1 MATQLEKKAFFDKYK
16 DWAIETQAK
25 SGVPASITLA
35 QAAIE
40 SGWGTSPLARD
51 DNNFFGIQ
59 CHNWSFGKCG
69 IERTDYYADGKPY
82 KVRFRKYATPYDSFI
97 DHADFLMK
105 QPRYDSLFANT
116 NYIDWAN
123 GLQKAGYAGSKTYAS
138 DLIATIEKH
147 NLAQYDKVGDVQMQ
161 TLPNTII
168 RNRKG
173 IYLVTFIIALL
184 LVALWFVGK
193 KLTKK

>member
-1 MATQLEKKAFFDKYK
+1 
-16 DWAIETQAK
+16 
-25 SGVPASITLA
+25 LA

-59 CHNWSFGKCG
+59 CHNWSFGECG

-82 KVRFRKYATPYDSFI
+82 KVRFRKYPTPYGSFI

-116 NYIDWAN
+116 DYVDWAN
-123 GLQKAGYAGSKTYAS
+123 GLLKAGYAASKSYAT
-138 DLIATIEKH
+138 DLIATIEKN
-147 NLAQYDKVGDVQMQ
+147 NLAQYDKEGDVQMQ

-168 RNRKG
+168 RNRKKLYVVA
-173 IYLVTFIIALL
+173 IIIALL